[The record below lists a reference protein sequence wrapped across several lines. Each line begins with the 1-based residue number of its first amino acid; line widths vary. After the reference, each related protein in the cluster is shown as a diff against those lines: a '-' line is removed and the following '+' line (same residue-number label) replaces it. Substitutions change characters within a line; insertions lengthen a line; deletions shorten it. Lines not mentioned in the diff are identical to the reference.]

1 MRNIEN
7 KLYNLID
14 FITGGIDR
22 FFRTPEKYLLLDVPG
37 YSICRVDKVFHNE
50 LSITQL
56 HNKTAQMQAEQILL
70 VEIDFQK
77 LIARVKSLQNQLFF
91 RTSQSEDSSTNPVL
105 QKELNEILYEQLN
118 TLKKEGFSK

>member
-1 MRNIEN
+1 MRNIEH
-7 KLYNLID
+7 KLYNLIN

-22 FFRTPEKYLLLDVPG
+22 FVRTPEKYLLLDVPG

-50 LSITQL
+50 LSFTQL
-56 HNKTAQMQAEQILL
+56 HNKNVQKQAEQTLL
-70 VEIDFQK
+70 VEINIES
-77 LIARVKSLQNQLFF
+77 LCARVKSLQNHLFF
-91 RTSQSEDSSTNPVL
+91 RTSKTADGSTNPVL